1 MFRLDV
7 GVVFLEISTI
17 RQSKERLT
25 EICSMYFALVPKTVT
40 PSSSMV
46 SHIDSGLFRGDPS
59 YMTTVAPVAR
69 AETRYWNIIHPLFV
83 SYIVGRSLGNLRGG
97 IVEVDITS
105 SEVTC
110 NMTFAKRV
118 NEHSSLT
125 MLGYQRL
132 LC

>member
-7 GVVFLEISTI
+7 RVVFLNFSSIHTT
-17 RQSKERLT
+17 KEKLT
-25 EICSMYFALVPKTVT
+25 EICSIYLALVPKTVT

-46 SHIDSGLFRGDPS
+46 SHIDSGLFRGEPS
-59 YMTTVAPVAR
+59 YMTTVAPVAK
-69 AETRYWNIIHPLFV
+69 AETRYWNIIHPLSV
-83 SYIVGRSLGNLRGG
+83 SCMKGRSSGNLRGG

-105 SEVTC
+105 SDVTC

-118 NEHSSLT
+118 NEHPSLT
-125 MLGYQRL
+125 MLDYQRL